1 MSTLE
6 PAAQSKPPGGFKLWL
21 SQLQMKHGRKLVIAL
36 PYIWLI
42 LLFLLPFLIV
52 FKISLAEMARAI
64 PPYTELME
72 WADGQLSITL
82 NLGNFLQLTD
92 DPLYFDAYLQSLQV
106 AAISTICCLLIG
118 YPLAWAVAHSKPST
132 RNILLLLVILPSWTS
147 FLIRVYAWMGILK
160 NNGVLNNFLLWLGV
174 IDQPLTILHTN
185 FAVYIGIV
193 YAYVPFM
200 VLPIYTALIRIDYSL
215 VEAALDLGAR
225 PLKTFFTVI
234 MPLTKGGIIAGSM
247 LVFIPAVGEFVIPEL
262 LGGPDSIMIGRVLW
276 QEFFNNRD
284 WPVAS
289 AVAIIMLLLL
299 IVPIMWFHKHQQKMR
314 GRTRMNNLPVVRS
327 PWRIVIL
334 LLGFTFL
341 YAPMLMLV
349 IYSFN
354 SSKLVTVWAG
364 WSTRWYGELLRDDA
378 MMSAVGLSLTI
389 AACAATAAAIL
400 GTIAAVVLVRFG
412 RFRGSN
418 GFAFMIT
425 APLVMPDVITG
436 LSLLLL
442 FVALAHAIGWPA
454 DRGMLTIWLAHVT
467 FCTAYVAVVIS
478 SRLRELDRSIEE
490 AAMDLGATP
499 LKVFFVITLPMI
511 MPAIISGW
519 LLAFTLSLD
528 DLVIASFVSGP
539 GATTLPMLV
548 FSSVRMGVN
557 PEINALATLI
567 LGAVGIVGF
576 IAWYLM
582 ARAEKQRIRDIQRA
596 RRG

>member
-6 PAAQSKPPGGFKLWL
+6 PAAQPKPFKLWL

-185 FAVYIGIV
+185 LAVYIGIV

-200 VLPIYTALIRIDYSL
+200 VLPVYTALIRIDYSL

-234 MPLTKGGIIAGSM
+234 VPLTKGGIIAGSM

-299 IVPIMWFHKHQQKMR
+299 IVPIMWFHKHQQKKR

-412 RFRGSN
+412 KFRGSN

-478 SRLRELDRSIEE
+478 SRLRELDSSIEE

>member
-1 MSTLE
+1 
-6 PAAQSKPPGGFKLWL
+6 
-21 SQLQMKHGRKLVIAL
+21 
-36 PYIWLI
+36 
-42 LLFLLPFLIV
+42 
-52 FKISLAEMARAI
+52 
-64 PPYTELME
+64 
-72 WADGQLSITL
+72 
-82 NLGNFLQLTD
+82 
-92 DPLYFDAYLQSLQV
+92 
-106 AAISTICCLLIG
+106 
-118 YPLAWAVAHSKPST
+118 
-132 RNILLLLVILPSWTS
+132 
-147 FLIRVYAWMGILK
+147 
-160 NNGVLNNFLLWLGV
+160 
-174 IDQPLTILHTN
+174 
-185 FAVYIGIV
+185 
-193 YAYVPFM
+193 
-200 VLPIYTALIRIDYSL
+200 
-215 VEAALDLGAR
+215 
-225 PLKTFFTVI
+225 
-234 MPLTKGGIIAGSM
+234 
-247 LVFIPAVGEFVIPEL
+247 
-262 LGGPDSIMIGRVLW
+262 
-276 QEFFNNRD
+276 
-284 WPVAS
+284 
-289 AVAIIMLLLL
+289 
-299 IVPIMWFHKHQQKMR
+299 
-314 GRTRMNNLPVVRS
+314 MNNLPVVRS

-499 LKVFFVITLPMI
+499 LKVFFVITLPM
-511 MPAIISGW
+511 
-519 LLAFTLSLD
+519 
-528 DLVIASFVSGP
+528 
-539 GATTLPMLV
+539 LV

-596 RRG
+596 RHG

>member
-1 MSTLE
+1 MNTVES
-6 PAAQSKPPGGFKLWL
+6 PSGAKKPGGFALWAAR
-21 SQLQMKHGRKLVIAL
+21 LQMAHGRKLVIAL
-36 PYIWLI
+36 PYLWLI
-42 LLFLLPFLIV
+42 LLFMLPFLIV

-72 WADGQLSITL
+72 WADGQLTLTL
-82 NLGNFLQLTD
+82 NFANFLQLTD
-92 DPLYFDAYLQSLQV
+92 DPLYFEAYLQSLQV
-106 AAISTICCLLIG
+106 AGISTICCLLLG

-147 FLIRVYAWMGILK
+147 FLIRVYAWMGLLK
-160 NNGVLNNFLLWLGV
+160 SNGVLNNFLLWLGV
-174 IDQPLTILHTN
+174 IDQPLEILHTN
-185 FAVYIGIV
+185 LAVYIGIV
-193 YAYVPFM
+193 YAYLPFM
-200 VLPIYTALIRIDYSL
+200 VLPIYTALTRIDYSL
-215 VEAALDLGAR
+215 VEASLDLGAR
-225 PLKTFFTVI
+225 PLKTFFQVI
-234 MPLTKGGIIAGSM
+234 VPLTKGGIIAGS
-247 LVFIPAVGEFVIPEL
+247 
-262 LGGPDSIMIGRVLW
+262 
-276 QEFFNNRD
+276 
-284 WPVAS
+284 
-289 AVAIIMLLLL
+289 
-299 IVPIMWFHKHQQKMR
+299 
-314 GRTRMNNLPVVRS
+314 
-327 PWRIVIL
+327 
-334 LLGFTFL
+334 
-341 YAPMLMLV
+341 MLV

-364 WSTRWYGELLRDDA
+364 WSTRWYSELFHDDA

-400 GTIAAVVLVRFG
+400 GTIAAVVMVRFG

-442 FVALAHAIGWPA
+442 FVALGHAIGWPS

-478 SRLRELDRSIEE
+478 SRLRELDHSIEE
-490 AAMDLGATP
+490 AAMDLGAAP

-511 MPAIISGW
+511 MPAVISGW

-567 LGAVGIVGF
+567 LGVVGIVGF

-582 ARAEKQRIRDIQRA
+582 ARAEKQRVRDIQRA
-596 RRG
+596 RQG